1 VIAKHGRTVSID
13 VPHASVLGFDAKM
26 ETEQAKQIY
35 KQRAPI
41 AEFPY
46 AWIKTKFAF
55 RRFRCRG
62 LARVRSEAIWAALTY
77 NLQRFFQ
84 LQRVAAA

>member
-1 VIAKHGRTVSID
+1 
-13 VPHASVLGFDAKM
+13 M